1 MSLFI
6 FALLCV
12 QIIITYKNKL
22 LMNRIVLIGNGF
34 DLANNYKTSY
44 KDFIV
49 WYFKEKLYDMF
60 CNNKINASDAL
71 CTAKIL
77 SSTHDALTK
86 EEIDDFSLQD
96 LFEYFGSLNMKT
108 GYEIN
113 YSRLLAKIKES
124 VNIKGWVDIENDYY
138 ELLRFKVQNP
148 NAYLFYDISDLNT
161 ELDTLGKKLIEYLKE
176 VIKESRDICAE
187 IQTKIFEPFKEND
200 IAVEAKDVWMNFLR
214 KRIDLSD
221 YDLMR
226 ICACYKMDY
235 YLLKHLFLND
245 YLNMVNDY
253 LNGKCSYNNDYKN
266 LSFPDNIMLLNFN
279 YTDIAD
285 RYLLNDSDIFSVVHI
300 HGKLDDPESVIFGYG
315 DELDDKYKF
324 IQETNINEYLKNIKS
339 IKYLESDN
347 YRRVLSFVES
357 DYYQVYVM
365 GHSCGKS
372 DRTLLN
378 TLFEHKNCVSIKPFY
393 YVDKDTGKDN
403 YLDIVQNISRN
414 FTDMKLMRDRVVNKQ
429 FCEQLRKK

>member
-1 MSLFI
+1 
-6 FALLCV
+6 
-12 QIIITYKNKL
+12 
-22 LMNRIVLIGNGF
+22 MNRIVLIGNGF

-235 YLLKHLFLND
+235 YLLKHLF
-245 YLNMVNDY
+245 
-253 LNGKCSYNNDYKN
+253 
-266 LSFPDNIMLLNFN
+266 
-279 YTDIAD
+279 
-285 RYLLNDSDIFSVVHI
+285 
-300 HGKLDDPESVIFGYG
+300 
-315 DELDDKYKF
+315 
-324 IQETNINEYLKNIKS
+324 
-339 IKYLESDN
+339 
-347 YRRVLSFVES
+347 
-357 DYYQVYVM
+357 
-365 GHSCGKS
+365 
-372 DRTLLN
+372 
-378 TLFEHKNCVSIKPFY
+378 
-393 YVDKDTGKDN
+393 
-403 YLDIVQNISRN
+403 
-414 FTDMKLMRDRVVNKQ
+414 
-429 FCEQLRKK
+429 